1 MMSCRPRSE
10 GTADLVF
17 FRSGFKFKLN
27 GPVAEP
33 EYTDLKLRLI
43 MLFKPNSHTPED
55 PRGLMH
61 CEPSNLKPVALPT
74 RPRQKQTPRSEPFL
88 AAHVSTGANDG
99 DLLYTPDPI
108 STLRCMRRTLAK
120 VSPRDEHPSARGPA
134 AFSKVVIFLETQ
146 DLK

>member
-1 MMSCRPRSE
+1 M
-10 GTADLVF
+10 
-17 FRSGFKFKLN
+17 N
-27 GPVAEP
+27 GSVAEP

-99 DLLYTPDPI
+99 DLLYTHFNPKMYEAD
-108 STLRCMRRTLAK
+108 SCKCLHET
-120 VSPRDEHPSARGPA
+120 SARGPA
-134 AFSKVVIFLETQ
+134 AFSKVMIFLETQ